1 MKKFT
6 KLLLFVYLF
15 INVNLYAYKISNK
28 VEFVIGISNVNL
40 DNTTYSV
47 DNTYNCTILK
57 TTDTKLRLSPIATA
71 PPTVTSPIYLCQNSV
86 AIPLTATPSGGGTLN
101 WYLTNAPA
109 EIPSAVA
116 PTPITTTAG
125 SSTTY
130 YVTQTIAGVE
140 STPRTPIVVNVV
152 ADNGAV
158 LNLKCDAS
166 QIPFYSLNYSPPA
179 TINNSVFFEW
189 SNSPLIPDNSYNYS
203 YSIEGGPLVKGNTG
217 LSHWLVPNMLPGQ
230 SATLTLTAATRPCAP
245 ALTLTCS
252 VPCGTSTVTPNFPA
266 IAPFCSGTVAPIL
279 GTTSPNGI
287 TGTWSPAIISNTA
300 SGNYI
305 FTPNPILFP
314 CATTQTIPVTVT
326 ALVTP
331 TFTAIPTTVCQ
342 NATAPVLPLS
352 SSNATPISGTWNPAT
367 VNTST
372 LGTIVYSFT
381 PNPGQCASAT
391 PTSASIT
398 VVPVVTPNFA
408 AIPPFCS
415 GTTAP
420 LLGNTSP
427 NGIVG
432 TWSPSVISNTTSR
445 SYLFTPNANQCATTQ
460 TLNVTV
466 TAKSVPNFAAIPA
479 FCSGTTAPTLA
490 TNSPNGING
499 TWSPATINNTAS
511 GSYVFTPNTTEC
523 ATTQTLSVTVNPLIQ
538 PNFID
543 LTICS
548 GTVVPILNN
557 TSPNGITGTWS
568 PSSISNTTSGV
579 YVFTPNANQCA
590 TSKTINV
597 TVIPSNTLVNVVW
610 TVSDAFS
617 ENQVVTITA
626 TAPGDYLYQLDD
638 GPFQESPVFEYVS
651 LGNHSI
657 TVVDKNGCS
666 APITKTNVLVINYP
680 KYFTPNNDGSNDT
693 WNIFSLEDQ
702 SNFRILIFDRYGKF
716 LKELRPESLGWDGTY
731 NGHPMPSNDYWFS
744 VEYAEQNIPKIFKSH
759 FSLKR

>member
-1 MKKFT
+1 MEKFT

-15 INVNLYAYKISNK
+15 INVNLYAFKINNK
-28 VEFVIGISNVNL
+28 AEFVISNLV
-40 DNTTYSV
+40 DTTYSAK
-47 DNTYNCTILK
+47 NTFNCSILK
-57 TTDTKLRLSPIATA
+57 NSYAKFTFLSIATA
-71 PPTVTSPIYLCQNSV
+71 PPTVASPIYLCQNSV
-86 AIPLTATPSGGGTLN
+86 AIPLAATPSGGGTLN

-189 SNSPLIPDNSYNYS
+189 SNSSLIPDNSYNYS
-203 YSIEGGPLVKGNTG
+203 YSIEGGPLIKGNTG

-252 VPCGTSTVTPNFPA
+252 VPCGASTVTPNFPA

-287 TGTWSPAIISNTA
+287 TGTWSPAIISNT
-300 SGNYI
+300 SSRNYI

-314 CATTQTIPVTVT
+314 CATTQTLPVTVLP
-326 ALVTP
+326 LVTS

-342 NATAPVLPLS
+342 NASAPVLPS
-352 SSNATPISGTWNPAT
+352 NSSNVTPIAGTWSPAT
-367 VNTST
+367 VNTAV
-372 LGTIVYSFT
+372 LGPVTYTFT
-381 PNPGQCASAT
+381 PNPGQCTSAT
-391 PTSASIT
+391 LTTVSIT

-408 AIPPFCS
+408 TIPPFCS

-445 SYLFTPNANQCATTQ
+445 SYLFSPNANQCATTQ

-479 FCSGTTAPTLA
+479 ICSGTTAPTLV
-490 TNSPNGING
+490 TTSPNGISG
-499 TWSPATINNTAS
+499 TWSPTAISNTAN
-511 GSYVFTPNTTEC
+511 GSYVFTPNPTEC
-523 ATTQTLSVTVNPLIQ
+523 ATTQTLAVTVNPLIV

-543 LTICS
+543 LSICS
-548 GTVVPILNN
+548 GSLAPVLKNV
-557 TSPNGITGTWS
+557 SPNGISGSWS
-568 PSSISNTTSGV
+568 PSLINNTTAGS

-590 TSKTINV
+590 TKKTINV
-597 TVIPSNTLVNVVW
+597 TVNQSTLVKVDW
-610 TVSDAFS
+610 TVTDAFS
-617 ENQVVTITA
+617 ENQIITITA
-626 TAPGDYLYQLDD
+626 SAPGDYLYQLDD
-638 GPFQESPVFEYVS
+638 GPFQESPVFEYVA
-651 LGNHSI
+651 LGIHSI
-657 TVVDKNGCS
+657 TVKDRNGCS
-666 APITKTNVLVINYP
+666 PPITRSNVLVINYP
-680 KYFTPNNDGSNDT
+680 KYFTPNNDGFHDT

-702 SNFRILIFDRYGKF
+702 SDFRILIFDRYGKF

-731 NGHPMPSNDYWFS
+731 NGHPMPANDYWFS
-744 VEYAEQNIPKIFKSH
+744 VEYAEQNIPKVFKSH